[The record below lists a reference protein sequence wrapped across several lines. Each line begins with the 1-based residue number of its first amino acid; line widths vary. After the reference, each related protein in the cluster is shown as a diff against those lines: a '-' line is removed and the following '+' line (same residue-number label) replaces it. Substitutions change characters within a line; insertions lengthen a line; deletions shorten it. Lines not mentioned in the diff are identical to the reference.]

1 MNNICVTTK
10 CKYCELVLLMS
21 DNSFFQYQ
29 YRCTAQKDA
38 PRVYSDS
45 DCPYKRLQEDNKHD

>member
-1 MNNICVTTK
+1 MNNLCVTTK
-10 CKYCELVLLMS
+10 CKYCELVILLS
-21 DNSFFQYQ
+21 DNSFFQ

-45 DCPYKRLQEDNKHD
+45 DCPYKKKEAGHDNTGN